1 MRIYF
6 FEGGSHV
13 PKNIIFLYRNDVSK
27 LFILH
32 IKKLQEAGLNF
43 GLLFFIIYIGKHPG
57 CSPSQLRESLSLDWG
72 HSQRSISQLADKGFI
87 TKEKEGRH
95 YVLNL
100 TERGKN
106 AFSIAHQVFF
116 DWDESVLQTFTE
128 EEKNQLFLLL
138 EKAAKE
144 ITKEK

>member
-1 MRIYF
+1 MYQKTLSFYIAMM
-6 FEGGSHV
+6 
-13 PKNIIFLYRNDVSK
+13 YRS
-27 LFILH
+27 FSSFTS
-32 IKKLQEAGLNF
+32 KKLQEAGLNF

-57 CSPSQLRESLSLDWG
+57 CSPSQLKESLSLDWG
-72 HSQRSISQLADKGFI
+72 HSQRSISQLSDKGFI

-106 AFSIAHQVFF
+106 AFSIAHHVFF
-116 DWDESVLQTFTE
+116 EWDESVLQTFTE

-138 EKAAKE
+138 EKAANE

>member
-1 MRIYF
+1 MYQKTLSFYIAMM
-6 FEGGSHV
+6 
-13 PKNIIFLYRNDVSK
+13 YRSFSSFTSQK
-27 LFILH
+27 M
-32 IKKLQEAGLNF
+32 QEAGLHF

-72 HSQRSISQLADKGFI
+72 HSQRCITQLTDKGFI

-95 YVLNL
+95 YILHL
-100 TERGKN
+100 TEQGQN
-106 AFSIAHQVFF
+106 AFSIAQHVFF

-138 EKAAKE
+138 EKAANE

>member
-1 MRIYF
+1 MYQKTLSFYIAMM
-6 FEGGSHV
+6 
-13 PKNIIFLYRNDVSK
+13 YRSFSSFTSQK
-27 LFILH
+27 M
-32 IKKLQEAGLNF
+32 QEAGLHF

-72 HSQRSISQLADKGFI
+72 HSQRCITQLTDKGFI

-106 AFSIAHQVFF
+106 AFSIAQHVFF

-138 EKAAKE
+138 EKAANE